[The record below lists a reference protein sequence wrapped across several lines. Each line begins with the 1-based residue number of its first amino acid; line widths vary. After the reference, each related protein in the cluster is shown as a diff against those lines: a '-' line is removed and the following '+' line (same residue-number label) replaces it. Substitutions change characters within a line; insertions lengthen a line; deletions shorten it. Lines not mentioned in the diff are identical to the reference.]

1 VNCLLDTCTLLWTL
15 AQKENLSPVARAAIE
30 SDNNTIHVSALSF
43 FEISIKSSIGKLSF
57 QNFQL
62 EELPALLYQ
71 SGVEIIPM
79 DPFESIALHHL
90 PLKENH
96 RDPFDRMLICQA
108 IERNL
113 TLISSDR
120 SIAQYCE
127 NGLSLLW

>member
-1 VNCLLDTCTLLWTL
+1 MNCLLDTCTLIWALFD
-15 AQKENLSPVARAAIE
+15 KEKLSRVATDAIE
-30 SDNNTIHVSALSF
+30 SNRNVIHVSAVSF
-43 FEISIKSSIGKLSF
+43 FEMSIKSSIGKLSF
-57 QNFQL
+57 DGL
-62 EELPALLYQ
+62 KLRDLPTLLYDC
-71 SGVEIIPM
+71 GVTQIPM
-79 DPFESIALHHL
+79 DPFESINLSDL
-90 PLKENH
+90 PQKENH